1 MIKRTIRY
9 DDDLKIFLESAL
21 KTIEYLQA
29 VPDETI
35 NKIIFSMT
43 FAKFDKG
50 SKIFQVDETSRM
62 MQIIQNGMVEVYT
75 TMDNGVEF
83 VIERLYRGSVINH
96 RSFIT
101 EDKIDVNARC

>member
-1 MIKRTIRY
+1 MIKRTISY

-21 KTIEYLQA
+21 KTIDYLQG

-50 SKIFQVDETSRM
+50 SKIF
-62 MQIIQNGMVEVYT
+62 
-75 TMDNGVEF
+75 
-83 VIERLYRGSVINH
+83 
-96 RSFIT
+96 
-101 EDKIDVNARC
+101 